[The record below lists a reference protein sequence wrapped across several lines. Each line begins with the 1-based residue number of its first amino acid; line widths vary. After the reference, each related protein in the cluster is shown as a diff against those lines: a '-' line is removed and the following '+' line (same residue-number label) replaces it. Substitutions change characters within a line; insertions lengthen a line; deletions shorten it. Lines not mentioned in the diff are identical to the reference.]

1 MGDLNPAA
9 VWNEFGAPVLQSL
22 AVLVGAAVVWVV
34 ATNGGRRW
42 LATTERRLADQP
54 ALETQ
59 ERMQRLRTLWAVA
72 RTAVAIAL
80 LVVVALTIFAIWGV
94 PIGPVLAVGSVV
106 GVAVG
111 FGAQNVIRDVIA
123 GFLIIAENQYAIG
136 DVVEIAGVGGDVEEI
151 RLRVTVLR
159 DLDGKVH
166 YVPNGAVRVATN
178 LTQEF
183 SRVVIDVSVG
193 YDADVDEALAVVADE
208 ARRLAEDDGW
218 SEAFVTEPQLLGV
231 NELGDSAVTIRVVF
245 ATVPA
250 RRWAAKREFLRRVKR
265 RLDAEGIEIPYP
277 YRNVVLRGDVTS
289 REAPS
294 DPEAR

>member
-1 MGDLNPAA
+1 MDDLNLAA
-9 VWNEFGAPVLQSL
+9 VWNGIDAQVLQSL
-22 AVLVGAAVVWVV
+22 AVLVGAAAVWVV
-34 ATNGGRRW
+34 VTNGGRRW
-42 LATTERRLADQP
+42 LAATERRLADQP

-72 RTAVAIAL
+72 RTAVTIAVL
-80 LVVVALTIFAIWGV
+80 AVVVLTIFAVWGI

-111 FGAQNVIRDVIA
+111 FGAQDVIRDMIA

-208 ARRLAEDDGW
+208 ARRLAEDDEW
-218 SEAFVTEPQLLGV
+218 SAAFVTEPQLLGV
-231 NELGDSAVTIRVVF
+231 NELGDSAVMIRVVF

-250 RRWAAKREFLRRVKR
+250 RRWAAKREFLRRMKR

-289 REAPS
+289 GSTS
-294 DPEAR
+294 DPEAP